1 MRQTA
6 HKLRGMLD
14 TFSSQAGGLASQIED
29 LAAAARIEECRP
41 LVDHLEQMSQE
52 LLKQLDGITIE
63 KLRNQ
68 IS

>member
-1 MRQTA
+1 
-6 HKLRGMLD
+6 
-14 TFSSQAGGLASQIED
+14 
-29 LAAAARIEECRP
+29 
-41 LVDHLEQMSQE
+41 VDHLEQMSQD